1 MSVFRALV
9 RRELSAFFQ
18 GPTGFIIIAAVMF
31 LIGLGFVVVLSGLN
45 GEATPMPVTQVFYG
59 TYFFWV
65 ILLLIAP
72 VITMRSFAM
81 ERASGTYESLMTA
94 PIGDWQVV
102 LSKFAGALIFYMILW
117 VPLLICSVVVRF
129 YVGES
134 AVLGL
139 GTMFT
144 SALGILMI
152 GCLYMSIGCFASA
165 LTRNQAVAAVS
176 GLALGAALFFTGFF
190 SYFAGDRTDWL
201 SQLAR
206 HISLANHMESLTRG
220 VVDLGA
226 IVFFL
231 SLTGLFLY
239 LTHKVVESRRW
250 K

>member
-1 MSVFRALV
+1 MNVFRALV

-31 LIGLGFVVVLSGLN
+31 LIGLGFLVVLSGLN
-45 GEATPMPVTQVFYG
+45 GEATPLPVTQVFYG

-94 PIGDWQVV
+94 PVGDWQVV

-117 VPLLICSVVVRF
+117 VPLLICSIVVRF

-144 SALGILMI
+144 SALGILMV

-176 GLALGAALFFTGFF
+176 GFALGAALFFTGFF

-206 HISLANHMESLTRG
+206 YISLANHMESFTRG
-220 VVDLGA
+220 VIDLGA

>member
-31 LIGLGFVVVLSGLN
+31 LIGLGFLVLLSGLN
-45 GEATPMPVTQVFYG
+45 GEATPMPITQVFYG

-144 SALGILMI
+144 SALGILMV

-176 GLALGAALFFTGFF
+176 GFALGAALFFTGFF

-206 HISLANHMESLTRG
+206 HISLANHMESFTRG
-220 VVDLGA
+220 VIDLGA

>member
-1 MSVFRALV
+1 MNVFRALV

-31 LIGLGFVVVLSGLN
+31 LIGLGFLVVLSGLN

-94 PIGDWQVV
+94 PVGDWQVV

-129 YVGES
+129 YVGEA

-144 SALGILMI
+144 SALGLLMV

-176 GLALGAALFFTGFF
+176 GFALGAALFFTGFF

-206 HISLANHMESLTRG
+206 YISLANHMESFTRG
-220 VVDLGA
+220 VIDLGA

>member
-31 LIGLGFVVVLSGLN
+31 LIGLGFLVVLSGLN

-94 PIGDWQVV
+94 PVGDWQVV
-102 LSKFAGALIFYMILW
+102 LSKFAGALIFYIILW

-144 SALGILMI
+144 SALGILMV

-176 GLALGAALFFTGFF
+176 GFALGAALFFTGFF

-206 HISLANHMESLTRG
+206 HISLANHMESFTRG

-250 K
+250 R

>member
-31 LIGLGFVVVLSGLN
+31 LIGLGFLVVLSGLN

-94 PIGDWQVV
+94 PVGDWQVV

-144 SALGILMI
+144 SALGILMV

-176 GLALGAALFFTGFF
+176 GFALGAALFFTGFF

-206 HISLANHMESLTRG
+206 HISLANHMESFTRG

-226 IVFFL
+226 IIFFL

>member
-31 LIGLGFVVVLSGLN
+31 LIGRGFVVVLSGLN

-144 SALGILMI
+144 SALGILMV

-176 GLALGAALFFTGFF
+176 GFALGAALFFTGFF

-220 VVDLGA
+220 VIDLGA

>member
-1 MSVFRALV
+1 MNVFLALV

-18 GPTGFIIIAAVMF
+18 GPTGFIIIAAVLF
-31 LIGLGFVVVLSGLN
+31 LIGLGFIVVLTGLN
-45 GEATPMPVTQVFYG
+45 GHATPMPVTQVFYG
-59 TYFFWV
+59 TYFFWL

-94 PIGDWQVV
+94 PVGDWEVV
-102 LSKFAGALIFYMILW
+102 LSKFAGALVFYAILW
-117 VPLLICSVVVRF
+117 IPLLVCSQIVRL

-134 AVLGL
+134 AVLESGP
-139 GTMFT
+139 MFT
-144 SALGILMI
+144 TALGILLI
-152 GCLYMSIGCFASA
+152 GSLYMSMGCFASA

-176 GLALGAALFFTGFF
+176 SFAMGAALFFTGFF
-190 SYFAGDRTDWL
+190 SYFTGDRSDWI

-206 HISLANHMESLTRG
+206 HISLANHMESFSRG

-226 IVFFL
+226 TVFFI
-231 SLTGLFLY
+231 SLTAMFLY
-239 LTHKVVESRRW
+239 FTHKVVESRRW

>member
-1 MSVFRALV
+1 MNVFRALV

-31 LIGLGFVVVLSGLN
+31 LIGLGFLVVLSGLN

-81 ERASGTYESLMTA
+81 VRASGTYESLMTA
-94 PIGDWQVV
+94 PVGDWQVV

-117 VPLLICSVVVRF
+117 VPLLICSIVVRF

-144 SALGILMI
+144 SALGILMV

-176 GLALGAALFFTGFF
+176 GFALGAALFFTGFF

-206 HISLANHMESLTRG
+206 YISLANHMESFTRG
-220 VVDLGA
+220 VIDLGA

>member
-1 MSVFRALV
+1 MSVFCALV

-31 LIGLGFVVVLSGLN
+31 LIGLGFLVVLSGLN

-94 PIGDWQVV
+94 PVGDWQVV

-144 SALGILMI
+144 SALGILMV

-176 GLALGAALFFTGFF
+176 GFALGAALFFTGFF

-206 HISLANHMESLTRG
+206 HISLANHMESFTRG
-220 VVDLGA
+220 VIDLGA

>member
-45 GEATPMPVTQVFYG
+45 GEATSMPVTQVFYG

-144 SALGILMI
+144 SALGILMV

-176 GLALGAALFFTGFF
+176 GFALGAALFFTGFF

>member
-1 MSVFRALV
+1 MNVFRALV

-18 GPTGFIIIAAVMF
+18 GPTGFIIVAAVLF
-31 LIGLGFVVVLSGLN
+31 LIGLGFIVVLSGLN

-59 TYFFWV
+59 TYFFWM

-81 ERASGTYESLMTA
+81 ERSSGTYETLMTA

-102 LSKFAGALIFYMILW
+102 LSKFTGALIFYMILW
-117 VPLLICSVVVRF
+117 LPLLACSIVVRL

-134 AVLGL
+134 AVLGF
-139 GTMFT
+139 GTMLT
-144 SALGILMI
+144 SALGILMV
-152 GCLYMSIGCFASA
+152 GSLYMSIGCFASA

-176 GLALGAALFFTGFF
+176 GFALGAALFFTGFF

-206 HISLANHMESLTRG
+206 HISLANHMESFTRG
-220 VVDLGA
+220 VIDLGA

-239 LTHKVVESRRW
+239 LTLKVVESRRW

>member
-144 SALGILMI
+144 SALGILMV

-176 GLALGAALFFTGFF
+176 GFALGAALFFTGFF

-206 HISLANHMESLTRG
+206 YISLANHMESFTRG
-220 VVDLGA
+220 VIDLGA

>member
-1 MSVFRALV
+1 MNVFRALV

-31 LIGLGFVVVLSGLN
+31 LIGLGFIVVLSGLN

-81 ERASGTYESLMTA
+81 ERASGTYETLMTA

-102 LSKFAGALIFYMILW
+102 LSKFTGALIFYMILW
-117 VPLLICSVVVRF
+117 LPLLACSIVVRL

-139 GTMFT
+139 GTMLT
-144 SALGILMI
+144 SALGILMV
-152 GCLYMSIGCFASA
+152 GSLYMSIGCFASA

-176 GLALGAALFFTGFF
+176 GFALGAALFFAGFF

-206 HISLANHMESLTRG
+206 HISLANHMESFTRG
-220 VVDLGA
+220 VIDLGS

-239 LTHKVVESRRW
+239 LTHKAVESRRW

>member
-1 MSVFRALV
+1 MSVFRVLV
-9 RRELSAFFQ
+9 RRELWAFFQ

-31 LIGLGFVVVLSGLN
+31 LIGLGFLVLLSGLN
-45 GEATPMPVTQVFYG
+45 GEATPMPITQVFYG

-81 ERASGTYESLMTA
+81 EPASGTYESLMTA
-94 PIGDWQVV
+94 PVGDWQVV

-144 SALGILMI
+144 SALGILMV

-176 GLALGAALFFTGFF
+176 GFALGAALFFTGFF

>member
-1 MSVFRALV
+1 MNVFRALV

-31 LIGLGFVVVLSGLN
+31 LIGLGFLVVLSGLN
-45 GEATPMPVTQVFYG
+45 GEATPMPVTQIFYG

-94 PIGDWQVV
+94 PVGDWQVV

-144 SALGILMI
+144 SALGILMV

-176 GLALGAALFFTGFF
+176 GFALGAALFFTGFF

-206 HISLANHMESLTRG
+206 HISLANHMESFTRG
-220 VVDLGA
+220 MIDVGA

>member
-1 MSVFRALV
+1 MNVFRALV

-18 GPTGFIIIAAVMF
+18 GPTGFIIITAVMF
-31 LIGLGFVVVLSGLN
+31 LIGLGFLVVLSGLN

-94 PIGDWQVV
+94 PVGDWQVV

-144 SALGILMI
+144 SALGILMV
-152 GCLYMSIGCFASA
+152 GCLYISIGCFASA

-176 GLALGAALFFTGFF
+176 GFALGAALFFTGFF

-206 HISLANHMESLTRG
+206 HISLANHMESFTRG
-220 VVDLGA
+220 VIDLGA

>member
-144 SALGILMI
+144 SALGILMV

-176 GLALGAALFFTGFF
+176 GFALGAALFFTGFF

>member
-31 LIGLGFVVVLSGLN
+31 LIGLGFLVLLSGLN
-45 GEATPMPVTQVFYG
+45 GEATPMPITQVFYG

-81 ERASGTYESLMTA
+81 ERASGAYESLMTA
-94 PIGDWQVV
+94 PVGDWQVV

-144 SALGILMI
+144 SALGILMV

-176 GLALGAALFFTGFF
+176 GFALGAALFFTGFF

-206 HISLANHMESLTRG
+206 HISLANHMESFTRG
-220 VVDLGA
+220 MIDLGA

>member
-1 MSVFRALV
+1 MNVFRALV

-31 LIGLGFVVVLSGLN
+31 LIGLGFLVVLSGLN

-144 SALGILMI
+144 SALGILMV

-176 GLALGAALFFTGFF
+176 GFALGAALFFTGFF

-206 HISLANHMESLTRG
+206 HISLANHMESFTRG

>member
-1 MSVFRALV
+1 MTALLTLT
-9 RRELSAFFQ
+9 RRELAGHFFSLRGYVIMAGVQ
-18 GPTGFIIIAAVMF
+18 
-31 LIGLGFVVVLSGLN
+31 LLLGASLLTVVYLLN
-45 GEATPMPVTQVFYG
+45 GLAYDLPFTEKFPQTEC
-59 TYFFWV
+59 FWLV
-65 ILLLIAP
+65 LLMVAP

-94 PIGDWQVV
+94 PVGDWQVV

-117 VPLLICSVVVRF
+117 VPLLICSIVVRF

-144 SALGILMI
+144 SALGILMV

-176 GLALGAALFFTGFF
+176 GFALGAALFFTGFF
-190 SYFAGDRTDWL
+190 SYFAGARTDWL

-206 HISLANHMESLTRG
+206 YISLATHMGSFTRG
-220 VVDLGA
+220 VIDLGA

>member
-31 LIGLGFVVVLSGLN
+31 LIGLGFLVVLSGLN

-117 VPLLICSVVVRF
+117 LPLLICSVVVRF

-144 SALGILMI
+144 SALGILMV

-176 GLALGAALFFTGFF
+176 RFALGAALFFTGFF

-206 HISLANHMESLTRG
+206 HISLANHMESFTRG
-220 VVDLGA
+220 VIDLGA

>member
-1 MSVFRALV
+1 MNVFRALV

-31 LIGLGFVVVLSGLN
+31 LIGLGFLVLLSGLN
-45 GEATPMPVTQVFYG
+45 GEATPMPITQVFYG

-94 PIGDWQVV
+94 PVGDWQVV

-117 VPLLICSVVVRF
+117 VPLLICSIVVRF

-144 SALGILMI
+144 SALGILMV

-176 GLALGAALFFTGFF
+176 GFALGAALFFTGFF

-206 HISLANHMESLTRG
+206 HISLANHMESFTRG
-220 VVDLGA
+220 VIDLGA

>member
-1 MSVFRALV
+1 MNVFRALV
-9 RRELSAFFQ
+9 RRELLAFFQ
-18 GPTGFIIIAAVMF
+18 GPNGFIIIAAVMF
-31 LIGLGFVVVLSGLN
+31 LIGLGFIVVLSGLN

-72 VITMRSFAM
+72 MITMRSFAM
-81 ERASGTYESLMTA
+81 ERASGTYETLMTA

-102 LSKFAGALIFYMILW
+102 LSKFTGALIFYMILW
-117 VPLLICSVVVRF
+117 LPLLACSIVVRL
-129 YVGES
+129 YAGES

-139 GTMFT
+139 GTMLT
-144 SALGILMI
+144 SALGILMV
-152 GCLYMSIGCFASA
+152 GSLYMSIGCFASA

-176 GLALGAALFFTGFF
+176 GFALGAALFFTGFF

-206 HISLANHMESLTRG
+206 HISLANHMESFTRG
-220 VVDLGA
+220 VIDLGS

>member
-1 MSVFRALV
+1 MNVFRALV
-9 RRELSAFFQ
+9 RRELSVFFQ
-18 GPTGFIIIAAVMF
+18 GPNGFIIIAAVMF
-31 LIGLGFVVVLSGLN
+31 LIGLGFIVVLSGLN

-72 VITMRSFAM
+72 MITMRSFAM
-81 ERASGTYESLMTA
+81 ERASGTYETLMTA

-102 LSKFAGALIFYMILW
+102 LSKFTGALIFYMILW
-117 VPLLICSVVVRF
+117 LPLLACSIVVRL

-134 AVLGL
+134 AVLGF
-139 GTMFT
+139 GTMLT
-144 SALGILMI
+144 SALGILMV
-152 GCLYMSIGCFASA
+152 GSLYMSIGCFASA

-176 GLALGAALFFTGFF
+176 GFALGAALFFTGFF

-206 HISLANHMESLTRG
+206 HISLANHMESFTRG
-220 VVDLGA
+220 VIDLGS

-239 LTHKVVESRRW
+239 LTHKAVESRRW

>member
-1 MSVFRALV
+1 MSVFRALL

-31 LIGLGFVVVLSGLN
+31 LIGLGFLVLLSGLN
-45 GEATPMPVTQVFYG
+45 GEATPMPITQVFYG

-94 PIGDWQVV
+94 PVGDWQVV

-117 VPLLICSVVVRF
+117 VPLLTCSVVVRF

-144 SALGILMI
+144 SALGILMV

-176 GLALGAALFFTGFF
+176 GFALGAALFFTGFF

-206 HISLANHMESLTRG
+206 HISLANHMESFTRG
-220 VVDLGA
+220 MIDLGA

>member
-1 MSVFRALV
+1 MSIFRALV

-31 LIGLGFVVVLSGLN
+31 LIGLGFLVVLSGLN

-94 PIGDWQVV
+94 PVGDWQVV
-102 LSKFAGALIFYMILW
+102 LSKFTGALIFYMILW
-117 VPLLICSVVVRF
+117 VPLLVCSMVVRF

-144 SALGILMI
+144 SALGILMV

-165 LTRNQAVAAVS
+165 LTQNQAVAAVS
-176 GLALGAALFFTGFF
+176 GFALGAALFFTGFF
-190 SYFAGDRTDWL
+190 SYFAGDRADWL

-206 HISLANHMESLTRG
+206 HISLANHMESFARG
-220 VVDLGA
+220 MLDLGA

-239 LTHKVVESRRW
+239 FTHKIVESRRW

>member
-9 RRELSAFFQ
+9 RRELWAFFQ

-144 SALGILMI
+144 SALGILMV

-176 GLALGAALFFTGFF
+176 GFALGAALFFTGFF

>member
-1 MSVFRALV
+1 MSVFRALI

-31 LIGLGFVVVLSGLN
+31 LIGLGFLVVLSGLN

-94 PIGDWQVV
+94 PVGDWQVV

-144 SALGILMI
+144 SALGILMV
-152 GCLYMSIGCFASA
+152 GCLYMSIGCFTSA

-176 GLALGAALFFTGFF
+176 GFALGAALFFTGFF

-206 HISLANHMESLTRG
+206 HISLANHMESFTRG
-220 VVDLGA
+220 VIDLGA

>member
-102 LSKFAGALIFYMILW
+102 LSKFAGALFFYMILW

-144 SALGILMI
+144 SALGILMV

-176 GLALGAALFFTGFF
+176 GFALGAALFFTGFF

-206 HISLANHMESLTRG
+206 HISLANHMESFTRG
-220 VVDLGA
+220 VIDLGA

-231 SLTGLFLY
+231 SMTGLFLY

>member
-1 MSVFRALV
+1 MSVFRALA

-94 PIGDWQVV
+94 PVGDWQVV

-144 SALGILMI
+144 SALGILMV

-176 GLALGAALFFTGFF
+176 GFALGAALFFTGFF

>member
-31 LIGLGFVVVLSGLN
+31 LIGLGFLVVLSGLN

-94 PIGDWQVV
+94 PVGDWQVV
-102 LSKFAGALIFYMILW
+102 LSKFAGALIFYIILW

-144 SALGILMI
+144 SALGILMV

-176 GLALGAALFFTGFF
+176 GFALGAALFFTGFF

-206 HISLANHMESLTRG
+206 HISLANHMESFTRG

>member
-1 MSVFRALV
+1 MNVFRALV
-9 RRELSAFFQ
+9 RRELLAFFQ
-18 GPTGFIIIAAVMF
+18 GPNGFIIIAAVLF
-31 LIGLGFVVVLSGLN
+31 LIGLGFIVVLSGLN
-45 GEATPMPVTQVFYG
+45 GEATPIPVTQVFYG

-72 VITMRSFAM
+72 IITMRSFAM
-81 ERASGTYESLMTA
+81 ERASGTYETLRTA
-94 PIGDWQVV
+94 PIGDWQGV
-102 LSKFAGALIFYMILW
+102 LSKFTGALIFYMILW
-117 VPLLICSVVVRF
+117 LPLLACSIVVRL

-139 GTMFT
+139 GTMLT
-144 SALGILMI
+144 SALGILLV
-152 GCLYMSIGCFASA
+152 GSLYMSIGCFASA

-176 GLALGAALFFTGFF
+176 GFALGAALFFTGFF

-206 HISLANHMESLTRG
+206 HISLANHMESFTRG
-220 VVDLGA
+220 VIDLGS

>member
-31 LIGLGFVVVLSGLN
+31 LIGLGFLVVLSGLN

-176 GLALGAALFFTGFF
+176 GFALGAALFFTGFF

-206 HISLANHMESLTRG
+206 HISLANHMESFTRG

-239 LTHKVVESRRW
+239 LTQKVVESRRW

>member
-31 LIGLGFVVVLSGLN
+31 LIGVGFLVVLSGLN

-81 ERASGTYESLMTA
+81 ERASGTHESLMTA
-94 PIGDWQVV
+94 PVGDWQVV

-144 SALGILMI
+144 SALGILMV

-176 GLALGAALFFTGFF
+176 GFALGAALFFTGFF

-206 HISLANHMESLTRG
+206 HISLANHMESFTRG
-220 VVDLGA
+220 VIDLGA

>member
-1 MSVFRALV
+1 MSVCRALV

-18 GPTGFIIIAAVMF
+18 GPAGFIIIAAVMF

-102 LSKFAGALIFYMILW
+102 LSKFAGALFFYMILW

-144 SALGILMI
+144 SALGILMV

-176 GLALGAALFFTGFF
+176 GFALGAALFFTGFF

-206 HISLANHMESLTRG
+206 HISLANHMESFTRG
-220 VVDLGA
+220 VIDLGA

-231 SLTGLFLY
+231 SMTGLFLY